1 MHQKYARR
9 GSTCA
14 IVNCKLTTPY
24 KTIDDGAIVMN
35 EDKIVSVGRRHAV
48 RIPRCA
54 TKLDAHG
61 CFVAPGF
68 IDIHV
73 HGARGED
80 FSTADET
87 GIKKIL
93 KLHSKFGTTSLL
105 PTLVPMPERNTKKA
119 IRAIRNVMKEA
130 PSDAEIL
137 GVNME
142 GPYLSPLKKG
152 ALSRRYLQKS
162 SSSTIR
168 LVNDV
173 RDVLRMMVVAPELP
187 GANKLIRYLH
197 KLGAVVSMGHSA
209 ASYEEVEKAVE
220 IGLTHVTHV
229 FNAMGSLH
237 HRSPGTV
244 GAALVDDRLTC
255 EVIADGIHLHPAILK
270 LLVKAKGPEKLSLI
284 TDAIAGTGMS
294 SGKYSLGGETVIVEK
309 GHATLEDGTIAGSL
323 LTTNKAVR
331 NMCKHAGVT
340 LQQAVGMATI
350 NPARVIG
357 VDDRKGTL
365 TRGKDADI
373 VIFDKS
379 INIKMTIIHGA
390 IVYRNNSYN

>member
-1 MHQKYARR
+1 MY
-9 GSTCA
+9 A
-14 IVNCKLTTPY
+14 IVNCKLITPSR
-24 KTIDDGAIVMN
+24 TINNGVIVMN
-35 EDKIVSVGRRHAV
+35 GDKIVSLGERRAV

-54 TKLDAHG
+54 TKLDVHG

-68 IDIHV
+68 IDVHV

-87 GIKKIL
+87 GIEKIL
-93 KLHSKFGTTSLL
+93 KGHSKFGTTSLL
-105 PTLVPMPERNTKKA
+105 PTLVPMPERNIEKA
-119 IRAIRNVMKEA
+119 IRVIRNVMKEA

-152 ALSRRYLQKS
+152 ALSGRYLQKS
-162 SSSTIR
+162 SSTTIR
-168 LVNDV
+168 LVNDI
-173 RDVLRMMVVAPELP
+173 RDMLRIMVVAPELP
-187 GANKLIRYLH
+187 GTSKLIRHLH
-197 KLGAVVSMGHSA
+197 KLGVVVSVGHSA
-209 ASYEEVEKAVE
+209 ASYGEVEKAAG
-220 IGLTHVTHV
+220 IGLSDVTHV

-237 HRSPGTV
+237 HRSPGAV
-244 GAALVDDRLTC
+244 GVALVDDRLTC

-270 LLVKAKGPEKLSLI
+270 LLVKAKGPDKLILI
-284 TDAIAGTGMS
+284 TDAIAGTGMP
-294 SGKYSLGGETVIVEK
+294 SGKYSLGGEAVIVEK
-309 GHATLEDGTIAGSL
+309 GHATLKDGTIAGSL
-323 LTTNKAVR
+323 LTMNKAVR
-331 NMCKHAGVT
+331 NMCKYAGVT

-373 VIFDKS
+373 VVFDKD
-379 INIKMTIIHGA
+379 INVKMTIVHGA
-390 IVYRNNSYN
+390 IAYKKGAVPQ

>member
-1 MHQKYARR
+1 MPARC
-9 GSTCA
+9 SEPEVQVLMYA
-14 IVNCKLTTPY
+14 IVNCKLITPY
-24 KTIDDGAIVMN
+24 KTIDDGVIVMN
-35 EDKIVSVGRRHAV
+35 EDKIVSVGGKRAV
-48 RIPRCA
+48 RVPRCA
-54 TKLDAHG
+54 TKLDVHG

-73 HGARGED
+73 HGAAGED

-130 PSDAEIL
+130 PPDAEIL

-142 GPYLSPLKKG
+142 GPYLNPLKKG
-152 ALSRRYLQKS
+152 ALSGRYLQKS

-173 RDVLRMMVVAPELP
+173 RDILRMMVVAPELP
-187 GANKLIRYLH
+187 GAVNLIRYLH
-197 KLGAVVSMGHSA
+197 KLGITVSVGHSA

-220 IGLTHVTHV
+220 IGLSDVTHV

-244 GAALVDDRLTC
+244 GTALVDDRLTC

-270 LLVKAKGPEKLSLI
+270 LLVKAKGLDKLVLI
-284 TDAIAGTGMS
+284 TDAIAGTGMP

-309 GHATLEDGTIAGSL
+309 GHATLKDGTIAGSL
-323 LTTNKAVR
+323 LTMNKAVR

-340 LQQAVGMATI
+340 LPQAVSMATV

-357 VDDRKGTL
+357 VDKRKGML

-373 VIFDKS
+373 VIFDKD
-379 INIKMTIIHGA
+379 INVKMTIVHGA
-390 IVYRNNSYN
+390 IVHKS

>member
-1 MHQKYARR
+1 MY
-9 GSTCA
+9 A
-14 IVNCKLTTPY
+14 IVNCKLITPSR
-24 KTIDDGAIVMN
+24 TINNGVIVMN
-35 EDKIVSVGRRHAV
+35 GDKIVSLGERRAV

-54 TKLDAHG
+54 TKLDVHG

-68 IDIHV
+68 IDVHV

-93 KLHSKFGTTSLL
+93 KGHSKFGTTSLL
-105 PTLVPMPERNTKKA
+105 PTLVPMPERNIEKA
-119 IRAIRNVMKEA
+119 IRVIRNVMKEA

-152 ALSRRYLQKS
+152 ALSGRYLQKS
-162 SSSTIR
+162 SSTTIR
-168 LVNDV
+168 LVNDI
-173 RDVLRMMVVAPELP
+173 RDMLRIMVVAPELP
-187 GANKLIRYLH
+187 GTSKLIRHLH
-197 KLGAVVSMGHSA
+197 KLGVVVSVGHSA
-209 ASYEEVEKAVE
+209 ASYGEVEKAAG
-220 IGLTHVTHV
+220 IGLSDVTHV

-237 HRSPGTV
+237 HRSPGAV
-244 GAALVDDRLTC
+244 GVALVDDRLTC

-270 LLVKAKGPEKLSLI
+270 LLVKAKGPDKLILI
-284 TDAIAGTGMS
+284 TDAIAGTGMP
-294 SGKYSLGGETVIVEK
+294 SGKYSLGGEAVIVEK
-309 GHATLEDGTIAGSL
+309 GHATLKDGTIAGSL
-323 LTTNKAVR
+323 LTMNKAVR
-331 NMCKHAGVT
+331 NMCKYAGVT

-373 VIFDKS
+373 VVFDKD
-379 INIKMTIIHGA
+379 INVKMTIVHGA
-390 IVYRNNSYN
+390 IAYKKGAVPQ